1 MNPTWLTTVP
11 TVPPVGAGAP
21 WFRCKYTAT
30 PGNFT
35 TSKLPD
41 LMAVPPIATKIFLLA
56 STSRVLRCQCPMV
69 TPASFGGN
77 DCAQPIPTARV
88 EIIHRTAISLFI
100 AGSFLGRLNAFLD
113 TIDQF
118 RVIVFPIQ
126 GMGTTLLVCMTV
138 LLQSPP
144 QRAVLDKFCVT
155 CHNTRLRTAG
165 LQLDTA
171 DVDHPEGNAAVWE
184 KVLHKL
190 RTREMPPPGAP
201 HPDSVTYDSLA
212 NYLENALDQAA
223 ETRPNP
229 GRPAVYRLNRF
240 QYANAIRDLIGLDV
254 DSASLLP
261 ADDSGYGFDNIGDVL
276 TVSPMLL
283 EKYLSAAGKI
293 SRLAVGD
300 PSLSPT
306 SSESQIPPATVQSE
320 RDSGDLPIGSRGG
333 IAVRH
338 HFPLDAE
345 YVIKVRLQRGKD
357 ATTIVGISEERQ
369 LDIRLDGARLKLFTV
384 GGKSAEVDDALEVRI
399 PVKAGPHL
407 VASTFLKDT
416 VKPEGVLDTAGNQAF
431 FEGVGSVSI
440 AGPYAAKGPGDTP
453 SRRRI
458 LVCRPQGP
466 GDEETCARKIIS
478 TLARRAYRRPIN
490 KDEIPALMIPYKSAR
505 ENGGFEEGIRLAL
518 QRILVSPDFL
528 FRVET
533 DPRKANS
540 GPAYRVSD
548 VELSSRLS
556 FFLWSSIPDDEL
568 LGLAERG
575 KLKEPAVQEQQ
586 VRRMLADFRANTL
599 VSNFV
604 GQWLYLRNIETVLPD
619 PSAFPDFDEN
629 LRVALAGETRLFFE
643 SMLREDRSLLDL
655 LRADYTFLN
664 ERLARHYGIPGIHGG
679 QFRRVTLT
687 SEERKGLLGKGSLLT
702 VTSYPNRTSP
712 TLRGKFVLENLLGS
726 PPPPPPPN
734 VSSLKEDADVSR
746 LGMRQRMELHR
757 ASPAC
762 SSCHARM
769 DPIGFALESFDG
781 LGRWRAD
788 VDSSGVLPDGTRI
801 DGPVGLRKVLLD
813 KKDQFV
819 TTATER
825 LLTYALGR
833 GVERFDM
840 PAVRTIVRDAAP
852 RDYRWSSIIMGIV
865 TSVPFQ
871 MRRAR

>member
-1 MNPTWLTTVP
+1 
-11 TVPPVGAGAP
+11 
-21 WFRCKYTAT
+21 
-30 PGNFT
+30 
-35 TSKLPD
+35 
-41 LMAVPPIATKIFLLA
+41 
-56 STSRVLRCQCPMV
+56 
-69 TPASFGGN
+69 
-77 DCAQPIPTARV
+77 
-88 EIIHRTAISLFI
+88 
-100 AGSFLGRLNAFLD
+100 
-113 TIDQF
+113 
-118 RVIVFPIQ
+118 
-126 GMGTTLLVCMTV
+126 MGTTLLVCMTV

-155 CHNTRLRTAG
+155 CHNARLRTAG

-223 ETRPNP
+223 ETRLNP

-240 QYANAIRDLIGLDV
+240 QYANAIRDLTGLDI

-306 SSESQIPPATVQSE
+306 SSEYQIPPATVQSE
-320 RDSGDLPIGSRGG
+320 RESGDLPIGSRGG

-384 GGKSAEVDDALEVRI
+384 GGKSGEVDDALEVRI

-458 LVCRPQGP
+458 FVCRPQGP
-466 GDEETCARKIIS
+466 ADEEACARKIIT

-490 KDEIPALMIPYKSAR
+490 KDEITALMIPYQSAR
-505 ENGGFEEGIRLAL
+505 KTGSFEEGVRLAL

-533 DPRKANS
+533 DPRKAIS
-540 GPAYRVSD
+540 GSAYRVSD
-548 VELSSRLS
+548 VELASRLS
-556 FFLWSSIPDDEL
+556 SFLWSSIPDDEL

-575 KLKEPAVQEQQ
+575 KLKEPAVLEQQ

-664 ERLARHYGIPGIHGG
+664 ERLARHYGIPGIHGSEL
-679 QFRRVTLT
+679 RRVTLMN
-687 SEERKGLLGKGSLLT
+687 EERKGLLGQGSVLT

-712 TLRGKFVLENLLGS
+712 TLRGKWLLENLLGS
-726 PPPPPPPN
+726 PPPPPPPD
-734 VSSLKEDADVSR
+734 VPSLKEDKDAS
-746 LGMRQRMELHR
+746 LLTMRQRMAQHQ
-757 ASPAC
+757 ATPVC
-762 SSCHARM
+762 SSCHSRM
-769 DPIGFALESFDG
+769 DPLGFALENFDG
-781 LGRWRAD
+781 LGRWRAG
-788 VDSSGVLPDGTRI
+788 VDSSGILPDGTKI
-801 DGPVGLRKVLLD
+801 DGPAGLRNVLLS
-813 KKDQFV
+813 KKEQFV
-819 TTATER
+819 TTATDR

-833 GVERFDM
+833 GVEAFDM
-840 PAVRTIVRDAAP
+840 PAIRKIVRDSAGG
-852 RDYRWSSIIMGIV
+852 DYRWSSLIMGV
-865 TSVPFQ
+865 VKSVPFQ